1 MVEAAAGE
9 QLFTMPSLGA
19 DMEAGRLVA
28 WKVGVGD
35 AVKRGDIV
43 AEVET
48 EKGLIEVEVF
58 ADGVVRELLVEPGA
72 KVPVGTALA
81 RIGGAAE
88 SGAAAGGEAETD
100 GAGAGGAAR
109 VDVADA
115 PAAAPGSAPGEA
127 IGEPVESVGE
137 TAYGAAPGK
146 TKLDGAPSTPAA
158 RREAREKQ
166 LDVGGVRGSGSH
178 GRVGLEDARGA
189 EGDAGGARVASAAA
203 TGARGEGSAAEAGRV
218 RATPVARRRAE
229 ERGVDLGAVE
239 GSGRDGVILL
249 ADVEKAPVGVTGPAK
264 TKAASP
270 AEAMRAAIGA
280 AMARSKREI
289 PHYYLTHTIDLGAAM
304 SWLEAR
310 NADRP
315 PTERVV
321 PAALLVKATAL
332 ALKKVPELN
341 AWWTG
346 SAAPPKAEVNVGV
359 AISLR
364 GGGLVAPAIPGTDQ
378 LGLDALMAAMSDVVE
393 RARRGALRASEM
405 GSATVTVT
413 SLGDR
418 GVESV
423 IPVIIPPQVAIV
435 GFGTPSE
442 RPWVVDGEVVPRTLV
457 TASVAGDHRVTDGH
471 HGARLLARIEK
482 LLQKPEKLDS

>member
-166 LDVGGVRGSGSH
+166 LDVGGVRGSGI
-178 GRVGLEDARGA
+178 
-189 EGDAGGARVASAAA
+189 
-203 TGARGEGSAAEAGRV
+203 
-218 RATPVARRRAE
+218 ARR
-229 ERGVDLGAVE
+229 
-239 GSGRDGVILL
+239 
-249 ADVEKAPVGVTGPAK
+249 
-264 TKAASP
+264 
-270 AEAMRAAIGA
+270 
-280 AMARSKREI
+280 
-289 PHYYLTHTIDLGAAM
+289 HLTV
-304 SWLEAR
+304 
-310 NADRP
+310 RP
-315 PTERVV
+315 
-321 PAALLVKATAL
+321 
-332 ALKKVPELN
+332 
-341 AWWTG
+341 
-346 SAAPPKAEVNVGV
+346 
-359 AISLR
+359 
-364 GGGLVAPAIPGTDQ
+364 
-378 LGLDALMAAMSDVVE
+378 
-393 RARRGALRASEM
+393 
-405 GSATVTVT
+405 
-413 SLGDR
+413 
-418 GVESV
+418 
-423 IPVIIPPQVAIV
+423 
-435 GFGTPSE
+435 
-442 RPWVVDGEVVPRTLV
+442 
-457 TASVAGDHRVTDGH
+457 
-471 HGARLLARIEK
+471 
-482 LLQKPEKLDS
+482 